1 MLRIL
6 ISLLLTLT
14 FTSIYSQKMDIA
26 EPVRILALGDS
37 YTIGES
43 VDSLQRFPE
52 HLRRA
57 LSEQFSVSDV
67 KVVAKTGWRTDQL
80 IEAINRV
87 NPQGFNLVTLLIG
100 VNNQYQGRPIQD
112 MKKDF
117 QCLLREAISRA
128 GENKRRVLIISIPD
142 YAYTPFG
149 QTKVAEKISKEI
161 DEYNQWQK
169 ETALK
174 NDIFYVNITEIS
186 REGLVKPELVASDG
200 LHPSGIQ
207 YSLWVDK
214 IMAEL
219 FK

>member
-1 MLRIL
+1 MLA
-6 ISLLLTLT
+6 
-14 FTSIYSQKMDIA
+14 FTSTFSQKMDIK

-57 LSEQFSVSDV
+57 LSERFSVSDV
-67 KVVAKTGWRTDQL
+67 KVIAKTGWRTDQL
-80 IEAINRV
+80 IEAINRA
-87 NPQGFNLVTLLIG
+87 NPQEFNLVTLLIG

-112 MKKDF
+112 MKNDF
-117 QCLLREAISRA
+117 QCLLREAVTRA
-128 GENKRRVLIISIPD
+128 GENKKRVLILSIPD

-149 QTKVAEKISKEI
+149 QSKVPEKISKEI

-174 NDIFYVNITEIS
+174 NDIYYVNITDIS
-186 REGLVKPELVASDG
+186 RDGLEKPELVARDG